1 MSSIF
6 LFKTFQEKYFSENVN
21 PVNLYL
27 KLRDYF
33 PKSLLFESFKLHS
46 MKICASILC
55 LDPISEITIDKNQA
69 NISYPNDY
77 SESFLIVSRSE
88 VQKIIDN
95 FFKKLRS
102 ENIASPY
109 SGFYGYFSYE
119 SIQYFENIYL
129 KSPIKAPYRIPQ
141 IRLKFYVNLIIFHHF
156 CNEIIFVKHNFK
168 KVMYSKLNNF
178 LKRKKKNYFFTLKIS
193 GQLYSNIS
201 DEEHKNMIIQGRTS
215 CFYGDVFQIVLSR
228 QFSQKFIGDEFNVY
242 LALREINPSPYLFYF
257 DYGNYKIFGSSP
269 ESQLIVKKNIAYINP
284 IAGTITRSVNE
295 ESILSQKLLLDPK
308 ENSEHIMLVDL
319 ARNDLSRN
327 SSKVRVES
335 FKKLQY
341 FSHVLHMVS
350 RVSGKLYS
358 DISTMRI
365 FGETF
370 PSGTLSG
377 APKYRAIK
385 IIDQIENQHRGV
397 YGGAIGFLGLDGRMD
412 TSIMI
417 RSFLSKENT
426 LFFQAGSGILYESKE
441 DNEVQEVKN
450 KLMALFKSINFA
462 KKNFKLWRV
471 KY

>member
-1 MSSIF
+1 LVKIF
-6 LFKTFQEKYFSENVN
+6 LFKTFQEKYLSENVN

-27 KLRDYF
+27 KLRDYL
-33 PKSLLFESFKLHS
+33 PKSLLLEYFHS

-55 LDPISEITIDKNQA
+55 LNPISEITIDKNQA

-77 SESFLIVSRSE
+77 SESFLIWKRSE
-88 VQKIIDN
+88 VKKIIEN
-95 FFKKLRS
+95 FFKNLRS

-119 SIQYFENIYL
+119 SIQYFENISL
-129 KSPIKAPYRIPQ
+129 KSPIKAPSRITQ

-156 CNEIIFVKHNFK
+156 CDEIIIVKHNFPE
-168 KVMYSKLNNF
+168 KVLNNF
-178 LKRKKKNYFFTLKIS
+178 LKRKKKNYFFPVKIS
-193 GQLYSNIS
+193 GQLASNIS

-215 CFYGDVFQIVLSR
+215 CFFGDVFQIVLSR
-228 QFSQKFIGDEFNVY
+228 QFRQKFIGDELNVF

-284 IAGTITRSVNE
+284 IAGTITRSVNKME

-350 RVSGKLYS
+350 RV
-358 DISTMRI
+358 
-365 FGETF
+365 
-370 PSGTLSG
+370 
-377 APKYRAIK
+377 
-385 IIDQIENQHRGV
+385 
-397 YGGAIGFLGLDGRMD
+397 YGNL
-412 TSIMI
+412 
-417 RSFLSKENT
+417 
-426 LFFQAGSGILYESKE
+426 
-441 DNEVQEVKN
+441 
-450 KLMALFKSINFA
+450 
-462 KKNFKLWRV
+462 
-471 KY
+471 

>member
-6 LFKTFQEKYFSENVN
+6 LFNTFQVKYFSENVK
-21 PVNLYL
+21 PVNFYL

-33 PKSLLFESFKLHS
+33 PKSLLFE
-46 MKICASILC
+46 KICASILC
-55 LDPISEITIDKNQA
+55 IDPISEIRIDKNQA

-77 SESFLIVSRSE
+77 SESFLIVRRSE
-88 VQKIIDN
+88 VLRKIDN
-95 FFKKLRS
+95 FFKKFRS

-119 SIQYFENIYL
+119 SIQYFENISL
-129 KSPIKAPYRIPQ
+129 KSSIKYPYRIPQ

-156 CNEIIFVKHNFK
+156 CDEIIFLKQNFPK
-168 KVMYSKLNNF
+168 KKGMYSIKKFNFFHQKTNFFPFKISRKLN
-178 LKRKKKNYFFTLKIS
+178 
-193 GQLYSNIS
+193 SNIS
-201 DEEHKNMIIQGRTS
+201 NNEHKNMIIQGRTS
-215 CFYGDVFQIVLSR
+215 SLYGDVFQIVLSR
-228 QFSQKFIGDEFNVY
+228 QFNHKFIGDELNVY
-242 LALREINPSPYLFYF
+242 LSLREINPSPYLFYF
-257 DYGNYKIFGSSP
+257 DYGNFKIFGSSP
-269 ESQLIVKKNIAYINP
+269 ESQLIVQKNLAYINP
-284 IAGTITRSVNE
+284 IAGTITRSVNKME

-335 FKKLQY
+335 LKKLQY
-341 FSHVLHMVS
+341 FSHVLHLVS

-377 APKYRAIK
+377 APKYRSIK
-385 IIDQIENQHRGV
+385 IIDQIENQHRGI
-397 YGGAIGFLGLDGRMD
+397 YGGAIGFFGLDRIMD
-412 TSIMI
+412 TSIII

-450 KLMALFKSINFA
+450 KLMALFKAINFS
-462 KKNFKLWRV
+462 KKNLKLWRV

>member
-6 LFKTFQEKYFSENVN
+6 LFKTFKEKYFSENVN

-33 PKSLLFESFKLHS
+33 PKSLLFE
-46 MKICASILC
+46 KICASILC
-55 LDPISEITIDKNQA
+55 IDPISEIWIDKNQA

-77 SESFLIVSRSE
+77 SESFLIGSRSE
-88 VQKIIDN
+88 VQRIIDN
-95 FFKKLRS
+95 FFKKFRS

-119 SIQYFENIYL
+119 SIQYFENISL
-129 KSPIKAPYRIPQ
+129 KSPIKYPYRIPQ
-141 IRLKFYVNLIIFHHF
+141 IRLKFYINLIIFHTS
-156 CNEIIFVKHNFK
+156 CEEIIFVKHNLTEK
-168 KVMYSKLNNF
+168 KGIYSIKKLNNF
-178 LKRKKKNYFFTLKIS
+178 LKKTKKNYVFSFKIS
-193 GQLYSNIS
+193 GQLDSNIS
-201 DEEHKNMIIQGRTS
+201 NEEHKNMIIQARTY
-215 CFYGDVFQIVLSR
+215 CLYGDIFQIVLSR
-228 QFSQKFIGDEFNVY
+228 QFSHKFIGDEFNVY
-242 LALREINPSPYLFYF
+242 LSLREINPSPYLFYF

-269 ESQLIVKKNIAYINP
+269 EAQLIVKKNLASINP
-284 IAGTITRSVNE
+284 IAGTITRSVNKME
-295 ESILSQKLLLDPK
+295 ESIVVQKLLLDPK

-350 RVSGKLYS
+350 RVYGKLYS

-365 FGETF
+365 FRETF

-385 IIDQIENQHRGV
+385 IIDQIENQHRGI
-397 YGGAIGFLGLDGRMD
+397 YGGAIGFLGLDGGMD
-412 TSIMI
+412 SSIII

-450 KLMALFKSINFA
+450 KLSALFKSINFS
-462 KKNFKLWRV
+462 KKNLKLWRV

>member
-6 LFKTFQEKYFSENVN
+6 LFKTFQEKYFSENVK

-33 PKSLLFESFKLHS
+33 PKSLLFE
-46 MKICASILC
+46 KICASILC
-55 LDPISEITIDKNQA
+55 LDPISEITIDKNKA

-77 SESFLIVSRSE
+77 SESFLILRISE

-95 FFKKLRS
+95 FFKKFRS

-119 SIQYFENIYL
+119 SIQYFENISL
-129 KSPIKAPYRIPQ
+129 KSPRKYPYRIPQ
-141 IRLKFYVNLIIFHHF
+141 IRLKFYVNLIIFNHF
-156 CNEIIFVKHNFK
+156 CDEIIFVKHNLPEK
-168 KVMYSKLNNF
+168 KGMYSIKKLNNF

-193 GQLYSNIS
+193 GQLDSNIS

-215 CFYGDVFQIVLSR
+215 CLYGDVFQIVLSR
-228 QFSQKFIGDEFNVY
+228 QFSHKFIGDEFNVY
-242 LALREINPSPYLFYF
+242 LALMEINPSPYLFYF
-257 DYGNYKIFGSSP
+257 DYGNSKIFGSSP

-284 IAGTITRSVNE
+284 IAGTITRSVNKME

-341 FSHVLHMVS
+341 FSHVLHLVS

-365 FGETF
+365 FADTL

-377 APKYRAIK
+377 APKYRSIK
-385 IIDQIENQHRGV
+385 IIDQIENQHRGI
-397 YGGAIGFLGLDGRMD
+397 YGGAIGFLGLNGRMD
-412 TSIMI
+412 TSIII
-417 RSFLSKENT
+417 RSFISKENT

-450 KLMALFKSINFA
+450 KLLALFKAINFA
-462 KKNFKLWRV
+462 KKNLKLWRV